1 MSIRYFSDNTQEKTM
16 QIFTNCKFLLE
27 FFIEEGFL
35 SNDAALDAV
44 QGDQGIQG
52 YKNEKYTCY

>member
-1 MSIRYFSDNTQEKTM
+1 M